1 MKEKIVKIIAKV
13 TKLDPEMLMTE
24 SNEPRQW
31 DSMNHIEVLLLLEE
45 EYDIRFSEEEMA
57 ELNSV
62 DAICEIVERLA

>member
-1 MKEKIVKIIAKV
+1 MKEEIIKIIAKV
-13 TKLDPEMLMTE
+13 TKIDPEILMAE
-24 SNEPRQW
+24 SKEHRQW

-62 DAICEIVERLA
+62 DAICEIIGRMA

>member
-1 MKEKIVKIIAKV
+1 MKEEIIKIIAKV
-13 TKLDPEMLMTE
+13 TKIDPEILMAE
-24 SNEPRQW
+24 SNEYRQW

-62 DAICEIVERLA
+62 NAICEIIGRMA